1 MTDRTHPDSG
11 RDLQD
16 AADALKQA
24 MDNAELRGRPL
35 ADGRLSAGLC
45 GATKGR

>member
-1 MTDRTHPDSG
+1 MTDKTHPDSG

-24 MDNAELRGRPL
+24 LEQQHAHNAEITG
-35 ADGRLSAGLC
+35 G
-45 GATKGR
+45 